1 MPMQNVL
8 AGDWLLCGRLAM
20 LGRMRTIGSTML
32 NRSLAGRSASYARTV
47 QSMGLTDFEARH
59 PHLAIARF
67 VYEDIAQDSA
77 VYALLGAFRRRVLG
91 AYCAFAVLRHRP
103 FNVIEDALR
112 PYLDRPLMRRLDRR
126 LRPVARRLQR

>member
-1 MPMQNVL
+1 MQNKL

-20 LGRMRTIGSTML
+20 LGRMRTIGSTWL

-47 QSMGLTDFEARH
+47 KSMGLTDFEARH

-67 VYEDIAQDSA
+67 VYADIARDSA
-77 VYALLGAFRRRVLG
+77 VYAPLGTIRRRVLG
-91 AYCAFAVLRHRP
+91 AYCAFAVLRYRP

-112 PYLDRPLMRRLDRR
+112 PYLDRPLMRWLDRV
-126 LRPVARRLQR
+126 LRPLARRLQR